1 MNRTRKWFMTALVIA
16 ALITALSAQRGWIAP
31 PTARWMLLALAGW
44 WYWVC
49 LIVRIEAIKRTKVLN
64 AFAVT
69 WWVNSFPILP
79 AIIGAGLLWSDAPF
93 EKRIWGSL
101 FFFILV
107 STLAGYTTIIRY
119 NHKLKKSK
127 Q

>member
-1 MNRTRKWFMTALVIA
+1 MDRKSKLLLPALAIA
-16 ALITALSAQRGWIAP
+16 ALATVSVSSGRIP
-31 PTARWMLLALAGW
+31 PIARWILLVLPG
-44 WYWVC
+44 WYWIRPIIMHV
-49 LIVRIEAIKRTKVLN
+49 EAIKRTKVLN

-79 AIIGAGLLWSDAPF
+79 AIMGAGFLWGDVPF
-93 EKRIWGSL
+93 EKRIWGLL

-107 STLAGYTTIIRY
+107 STLAEHTTIIRY

>member
-1 MNRTRKWFMTALVIA
+1 MDRKSKLLLPALAIA
-16 ALITALSAQRGWIAP
+16 ALATVSWSGRIPPIVRWI
-31 PTARWMLLALAGW
+31 LLVPSG
-44 WYWVC
+44 WYW
-49 LIVRIEAIKRTKVLN
+49 IRPIIMRIEAIKRTKVLN

-79 AIIGAGLLWSDAPF
+79 AIIGAGLLWGDAPF